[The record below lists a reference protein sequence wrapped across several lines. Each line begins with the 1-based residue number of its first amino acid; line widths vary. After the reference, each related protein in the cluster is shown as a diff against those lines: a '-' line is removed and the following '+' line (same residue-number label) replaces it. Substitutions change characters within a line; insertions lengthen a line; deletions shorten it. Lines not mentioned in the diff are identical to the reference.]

1 MNTGRPAGRC
11 SPHAGRLLCCGIFL
25 PALGYLRAGRYGRLV
40 GEFSGDFAG
49 HGVAGRARVAVRLP
63 PRRSPFVGRTAD
75 LGEIAARLARY
86 PVVTLTGVGGV
97 GKTALAVEAAW
108 TEVSAGRADL
118 ACYVDLVPCRGD
130 QQVVAALVEAVGIRG
145 AEAAA
150 GLDAVAEAVSG
161 RRSLLVI
168 DNCEHVLEPARRA
181 CGQLAGRAAD
191 LRVLATSRIPL
202 DIEPECVWR
211 VQPMAVPGEDG
222 PVAATEAVTLFLAR
236 AAMAGV
242 TVRAGPGELVLAG
255 SICRQAGGLPLA
267 LELAASRLRVA
278 SLTELAEG
286 LGPSGW
292 PARTTGSGR
301 HDSLE
306 ACLSWSHALLPADA
320 AVVFRRLS
328 VFPGGFD
335 LAAAREVAGAPP
347 VETGQVGV
355 LVEQLVTASLL
366 EADTSGTRT
375 RFRFHEPVRQY
386 AAARLADAGEEKLV
400 RWRHARAF
408 LARAEA
414 IEPLLFA
421 PRAEQQC
428 DLLEF
433 DRPDHD
439 AALGWFLSCGAT
451 AEAQRLAA
459 ALYFFWY
466 TRGLFVTGLRWLR
479 TALEA
484 EAQVEPLVRLRA
496 EVGLAQLAF
505 IAGDYLASFAAIESA
520 LPAAR
525 LLGDEVVLARCLATA
540 GYVWWFLDPGRSAA
554 LFEEGLEAAGRSGD
568 DWTRSTGLAG
578 LGWARYFAGRFDD
591 ATGPLREGIELT
603 ARSGRRQ
610 QFAMAVLGR
619 AAVELWLGQ
628 LAAAEASA
636 QQALGVLLAIGDATW
651 TSAALAILAE
661 IERARGRLNTAGQHA
676 AEAIEI
682 AGRANSAI
690 NVMLATGHLGRI
702 LLARGEPGAA
712 AHLDQAVQ
720 LARAFAVRPLLAWW
734 LDSLGELAELEGR
747 HGDARSWYE
756 QAAGHAAECGLAAD
770 AARARHHLGRLA
782 WMTGDL
788 ASAVNICHEALAGQ
802 LEAGDCLG
810 LVETLETLGGL
821 LIDEGHARRGLP
833 LLAAASAA
841 RERLGFPVRPA
852 EAGRIAGWVASGR
865 ENLGEQAQPAWERG
879 AGLSVQEAAAM
890 ARRGRGPRR
899 RPAFGWPSLTPA
911 ERNVA
916 DLVARGLTNPEIAA
930 RLGISAGTVKGHV
943 SSVLRKLGVHT
954 RAELAAAVSG
964 QSGI

>member
-1 MNTGRPAGRC
+1 VGEVSGEIAGRGGD
-11 SPHAGRLLCCGIFL
+11 AGRD
-25 PALGYLRAGRYGRLV
+25 RAV
-40 GEFSGDFAG
+40 M
-49 HGVAGRARVAVRLP
+49 RLP
-63 PRRSPFVGRTAD
+63 PRRSSFVGRTVD
-75 LGEIAARLARY
+75 LGEIATRLGRY
-86 PVVTLTGVGGV
+86 AVVTLTGVGGV

-108 TEVSAGRADL
+108 IEVSAGRAEL
-118 ACYVDLVPCRGD
+118 ACYVDLVPCRTD
-130 QQVVAALVEAVGIRG
+130 EQVVAALVEGVGIRG
-145 AEAAA
+145 AGAAA
-150 GLDAVAEAVSG
+150 GLDAVAGAVSG
-161 RRSLLVI
+161 CRSLLVL
-168 DNCEHVLEPARRA
+168 DNCEHVLESARRA
-181 CGQLAGRAAD
+181 CDQLSRRAAD
-191 LRVLATSRIPL
+191 LRILVTSRIPL
-202 DIEPECVWR
+202 DVEPECVWR
-211 VQPMAVPGEDG
+211 VQPMAVPGEAG
-222 PVAATEAVTLFLAR
+222 HPVATEAVTLFFAR

-242 TVRAGPGELVLAG
+242 RLQAGPGELVLAG

-267 LELAASRLRVA
+267 LELIASRLRVA

-286 LGPSGW
+286 LGPSRW
-292 PARTTGSGR
+292 PARNTGSGR
-301 HDSLE
+301 HDSLD
-306 ACLSWSHALLPADA
+306 ACLSWSHTLLSA
-320 AVVFRRLS
+320 AAAAVFRRLS

-335 LAAAREVAGAPP
+335 LAAAQEVAGTPP
-347 VETGQVGV
+347 AGGGEVGP

-386 AAARLADAGEEKLV
+386 ASAHLADAGEEDLT

-414 IEPLLFA
+414 IEPMLFA
-421 PRAEQQC
+421 PQAEHHC

-433 DRPDHD
+433 DRPDHE
-439 AALGWFLSCGAT
+439 AALGWLLSRGAA

-466 TRGLFVTGLRWLR
+466 TRGWFVTGLRWLR
-479 TALEA
+479 STLAA
-484 EAQVEPLVRLRA
+484 QAQVEPRVRLRT

-525 LLGDEVVLARCLATA
+525 RLDDDVVLGRCLATA
-540 GYVWWFLDPGRSAA
+540 GYVWWFLDPERSAA
-554 LFEEGLEAAGRSGD
+554 LFEEGLEAARRSGD

-578 LGWARYFAGRFDD
+578 LGWARYFAGHSD
-591 ATGPLREGIELT
+591 AAIGPLQDAIQLT

-619 AAVELWLGQ
+619 AAVELGLGQ

-636 QQALGVLLAIGDATW
+636 QQALGVLRAIGDATW
-651 TSAALAILAE
+651 TSAALASLAE
-661 IERARGRLNTAGQHA
+661 IERTSGRLGTAGHHA
-676 AEAIEI
+676 AEAIEV

-690 NVMLATGHLGRI
+690 NVMIATGHLGRI

-712 AHLDQAVQ
+712 GHLDQAVQ
-720 LARAFAVRPLLAWW
+720 LGRAFAVRPLLAWW

-747 HGDARSWYE
+747 YGDARSWYE

-770 AARARHHLGRLA
+770 AARARHHMGRLA
-782 WMTGDL
+782 WTRGDR
-788 ASAVNICHEALAGQ
+788 ASAVNSCHEALAGQ
-802 LEAGDCLG
+802 LEADDHLG

-821 LIDEGHARRGLP
+821 LIDEGRARRGLP
-833 LLAAASAA
+833 LLAAATTA
-841 RERLGFPVRPA
+841 REGLGSPLRPM
-852 EAGRIAGWVASGR
+852 EADRIAGWVATGR
-865 ENLGEQAQPAWERG
+865 EHLGEQAQTAWERG
-879 AGLSVQEAAAM
+879 AGLSIEEAASM

-930 RLGISAGTVKGHV
+930 RLGVSAGTIKDHV
-943 SSVLRKLGVHT
+943 SSALRKLGVRT
-954 RAELAAAVSG
+954 RAELAAAVS
-964 QSGI
+964 SHPRI